1 MIDDPERVETAIID
15 TMEKFRTEISEIDAE
30 IEKTNAEIEGICK
43 RRDDILE
50 VITGEAFEHFKKELK
65 GMNGREL
72 AGKEKLEQ
80 LQIRKEAV
88 QLGVKKIVTA
98 RELFVNMMPMTE
110 FDNSMIPKLVERIDV
125 VNKKTIRVVFRG
137 GVEVEGT
144 VEK

>member
-1 MIDDPERVETAIID
+1 
-15 TMEKFRTEISEIDAE
+15 
-30 IEKTNAEIEGICK
+30 
-43 RRDDILE
+43 
-50 VITGEAFEHFKKELK
+50 
-65 GMNGREL
+65 MNGREL